1 MWLDLDPVVYP
12 CPQGGK
18 RFREF
23 VQETGGKAQF
33 PYLID
38 ENTGV
43 KMYESDDIIEYLYEN
58 YGPGKDKV
66 RVDFSV
72 AGCDRGCGSRHAR
85 QDGQRE

>member
-1 MWLDLDPVVYP
+1 MAHLDPVVLSVS
-12 CPQGGK
+12 CKRK

-66 RVDFSV
+66 PSI
-72 AGCDRGCGSRHAR
+72 SRSPL
-85 QDGQRE
+85 